1 MCKNSHTSEW
11 SWRPSCLESSHSNL
25 FHTVTSRIHLAQ
37 LPHDLLKKWDAKSC
51 IVQRREED
59 DCKNENAILMFNYIR
74 KNGAFTH
81 KLWHFHEKNVKS
93 AKSQIHG
100 KSLTWIVLSSWAL
113 GALTFS
119 GSLEA
124 LITKVSM
131 AGLKATIEAATWGS
145 TFKLIQLSTRTVPVI
160 IKFVNCQLIKNNS
173 HHASNSCT
181 FISFDGKSLILWL
194 IKDVVTIF

>member
-1 MCKNSHTSEW
+1 MILAAFVFGILPFQLVPYRDEPYSSCTIASRSVEKVRCKIMS
-11 SWRPSCLESSHSNL
+11 
-25 FHTVTSRIHLAQ
+25 
-37 LPHDLLKKWDAKSC
+37 KC

-173 HHASNSCT
+173 HQASNSCT
-181 FISFDGKSLILWL
+181 FILFDGTSFYSLIN
-194 IKDVVTIF
+194 

>member
-1 MCKNSHTSEW
+1 MAFLRINCDIFTKEKCQKCKKSE
-11 SWRPSCLESSHSNL
+11 
-25 FHTVTSRIHLAQ
+25 
-37 LPHDLLKKWDAKSC
+37 
-51 IVQRREED
+51 
-59 DCKNENAILMFNYIR
+59 
-74 KNGAFTH
+74 
-81 KLWHFHEKNVKS
+81 
-93 AKSQIHG
+93 IHG

-160 IKFVNCQLIKNNS
+160 NLLIVN
-173 HHASNSCT
+173 
-181 FISFDGKSLILWL
+181 
-194 IKDVVTIF
+194 